1 MKADLKKRLASI
13 KMILMDNDGV
23 LTDGSLYYGMNGV
36 EFVAFN
42 VKDGLGIKLA
52 HMAGLMTGI
61 ISGLQSKALK
71 ERASM
76 LGATELHMSVT
87 DKNAVYEQIKK
98 KHSLEDSEI
107 AFIGDDVIDL
117 PILNRCGVA
126 AAVADAHP
134 ELMNEVHIVT
144 KLPGGKGAVR
154 EFIDL
159 VLDAKGIREQV
170 YKQYKK

>member
-1 MKADLKKRLASI
+1 
-13 KMILMDNDGV
+13 MILMDNDGV

-87 DKNAVYEQIKK
+87 DKNTVYEQIKK

-117 PILNRCGVA
+117 PILKRCGVA

-134 ELMNEVHIVT
+134 ELRNEVHIVT

>member
-1 MKADLKKRLASI
+1 MKADLKKRLGSI

-23 LTDGSLYYGMNGV
+23 LTDGSLYYGNNRF

-71 ERASM
+71 KRASM
-76 LGATELHMSVT
+76 LGITELHMSVT

-98 KHSLEDSEI
+98 KHGLDDSDI
-107 AFIGDDVIDL
+107 AYIGDDVIDI
-117 PILNRCGVA
+117 PILKRCGVA

-134 ELMNEVHIVT
+134 ELLNEVHIVT
-144 KLPGGKGAVR
+144 QLSGGKGAVR

-159 VLDAKGIREQV
+159 ILEAKGIRERI
-170 YKQYKK
+170 YKQYKI

>member
-1 MKADLKKRLASI
+1 MKADLRKRLASI

-23 LTDGSLYYGMNGV
+23 LTDGRLYYGMNGI

-42 VKDGLGIKLA
+42 VKDGLGIRLA

-61 ISGLQSKALK
+61 ISGLSSKMLQ

-76 LGATELHMSVT
+76 LGATELHMKVPDKSV
-87 DKNAVYEQIKK
+87 VYEQIKK
-98 KHSLEDSEI
+98 KHGLADSEI

-117 PILNRCGVA
+117 PILKRCGVA
-126 AAVADAHP
+126 VAVADAHP
-134 ELMNEVHIVT
+134 EILNEVHIVT
-144 KLPGGKGAVR
+144 NLPGGKGAVR

-159 VLDAKGIREQV
+159 VLEAKGIRETIYQ
-170 YKQYKK
+170 QYKN

>member
-1 MKADLKKRLASI
+1 MKADLKKRLALI

-23 LTDGSLYYGMNGV
+23 LTDGGLYYGMNGV
-36 EFVAFN
+36 EFVVFN

-76 LGATELHMSVT
+76 LGVTELHMSVM

-98 KHSLEDSEI
+98 KQNLEDSEI

-117 PILNRCGVA
+117 PILKRCGIAV
-126 AAVADAHP
+126 AVADAHP
-134 ELMNEVHIVT
+134 ELINDVHIVT

-154 EFIDL
+154 ELIDL
-159 VLDAKGIREQV
+159 VLEAKGIRERI
-170 YKQYKK
+170 YKQYTK